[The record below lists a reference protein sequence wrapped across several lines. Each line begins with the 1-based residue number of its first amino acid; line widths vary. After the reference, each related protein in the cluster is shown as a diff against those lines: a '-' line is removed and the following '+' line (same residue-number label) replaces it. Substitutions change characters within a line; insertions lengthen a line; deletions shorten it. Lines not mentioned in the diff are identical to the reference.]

1 MNLLNRIQGIF
12 FNPQLTLKALS
23 EKSVW
28 IDALI
33 IVLIS
38 LIIFSYITI
47 PYAQKDRLEIEKD
60 NVELRE
66 RLGEE
71 GYNRRIAFMEN
82 PPKAL
87 LYFLSFIA
95 TPAMYLIGFLISSL
109 VILIIGRLASTE
121 GKFVQV
127 FAAVLHVNFVDKILG
142 NALRLLLIFTRKSVI
157 QTTTSLAL
165 LFPRMEVTSSA
176 YHILSQVDFFQLWLF
191 GILGFG
197 LSHIFKI
204 DLKKGLIISY
214 VFWFIKSLFYIGT
227 TLLQQGVGG

>member
-12 FNPQLTLKALS
+12 FNPQLILKALS
-23 EKSVW
+23 EKPVW
-28 IDALI
+28 VAALI

-47 PYAQKDRLEIEKD
+47 PYAQKDNFEAMKNNI
-60 NVELRE
+60 ELRE

-71 GYNRRIAFMEN
+71 RFNQRIEFLEN
-82 PPKAL
+82 PPKAFIYL
-87 LYFLSFIA
+87 LSFVG
-95 TPAMYLIGFLISSL
+95 TPALYLIGFLISSL
-109 VILIIGRLASTE
+109 VLLIIGRLTSTE
-121 GKFVQV
+121 GKFIQV
-127 FAAVLHVNFVDKILG
+127 FAAVIHVNFVDKILG
-142 NALRLLLIFTRKSVI
+142 NALRLLLILTRKSVM

-176 YHILSQVDFFQLWLF
+176 YHILSQVDIFQLWLF

-227 TLLQQGVGG
+227 TLLQQGAGG

>member
-1 MNLLNRIQGIF
+1 MNLSNRIQGIF
-12 FNPQLTLKALS
+12 FSPQLTLKALS
-23 EKSVW
+23 EKPVW

-33 IVLIS
+33 VVLVA
-38 LIIFSYITI
+38 LMIFSYITI
-47 PYAQKDRLEIEKD
+47 PLAQKDRLEIEKD

-71 GYNRRIAFMEN
+71 RYNRRIEFMEN

-87 LYFLSFIA
+87 LYFLSFIG
-95 TPAMYLIGFLISSL
+95 TPVIYLIGFLISSL
-109 VILIIGRLASTE
+109 VILIMGRLTSTE

-127 FAAVLHVNFVDKILG
+127 FAAIIHANFIDKILG
-142 NALRLLLIFTRKSVI
+142 NAVRLILILTRKSVM

-165 LFPRMEVTSSA
+165 LFPRMEVTSTT
-176 YHILSQVDFFQLWLF
+176 YIILSQFDFFQLWLF
-191 GILGFG
+191 GILGLG

-214 VFWFIKSLFYIGT
+214 LFWLIKSLFYIGS
-227 TLLQQGVGG
+227 TLLQQGFGG